1 MVIACRLKLIVKNR
15 KRENVVIPI
24 DSNGTD
30 YIDPRY
36 RSEGTVTVLT
46 DDRCRSEGEGTA
58 DCVFHPDSSCRI
70 TDFDLSDEEIAERN
84 RYIRACRLRLFS
96 DLGAFVLNGQLVYWR
111 DRDRRIP
118 RQQVRD
124 RRPMVIRAGYMSES
138 RGRHWDRKR
147 NWELISDK

>member
-96 DLGAFVLNGQLVYWR
+96 KLGAFVQNEQLLYWR
-111 DRDRRIP
+111 AASRRFI
-118 RQQVRD
+118 RQVMD
-124 RRPMVIRAGYMSES
+124 RRPLVILAGFRSGV
-138 RGRHWDRKR
+138 RGRHWNR
-147 NWELISDK
+147 NLKFEI